1 MSNPS
6 TLVGLRCDH
15 TKNRRFDL
23 VHDRVDWVGTHR
35 NGFKSPLRHARI
47 CQRDGATE
55 CQLDAAASPIW
66 SSTAAA
72 KRASTATTTASPRT
86 HPHPHP
92 YHSGDQDD
100 EGVTFSSEGQ
110 HLTTTVDPWFWQ
122 RSAPSP
128 HPTEGP

>member
-1 MSNPS
+1 MLPPP
-6 TLVGLRCDH
+6 
-15 TKNRRFDL
+15 
-23 VHDRVDWVGTHR
+23 
-35 NGFKSPLRHARI
+35 PL
-47 CQRDGATE
+47 
-55 CQLDAAASPIW
+55 W

-128 HPTEGP
+128 HPTRSLVTCPIPPLLSSPG